1 MEFIVF
7 IVLLAIVW
15 GAMSI
20 WEKFNHFMANK
31 TEEMYQ
37 THRRNKE
44 HQAEQLNQTNK
55 RSKL

>member
-1 MEFIVF
+1 
-7 IVLLAIVW
+7 
-15 GAMSI
+15 MSI